1 MTITQFATLLATAPM
16 SDEER
21 QRWVDL
27 MPVLPQAVIL
37 ELGTCLEKE
46 QKDIT
51 KIREK
56 YLAKAQKIIDRAKAD
71 RAKSVIDAD

>member
-46 QKDIT
+46 QTDIA
-51 KIREK
+51 KLREK
-56 YLAKAQKIIDRAKAD
+56 YMLKAQKIIDKAKAD
-71 RAKSVIDAD
+71 RARAALE

>member
-46 QKDIT
+46 QKDIA
-51 KIREK
+51 KLREK
-56 YLAKAQKIIDRAKAD
+56 YMLKAQKIIDKAKAD
-71 RAKSVIDAD
+71 RARATLE

>member
-1 MTITQFATLLATAPM
+1 MTITEFATLLATAPM

-46 QKDIT
+46 QKEIA
-51 KIREK
+51 KVRER
-56 YLAKAQKIIDRAKAD
+56 YLAKAQKIVDAANAARAKAALD
-71 RAKSVIDAD
+71 

>member
-21 QRWVDL
+21 QNWVDL

-37 ELGTCLEKE
+37 ELGECLQKE
-46 QKDIT
+46 QDDVAKL
-51 KIREK
+51 REK
-56 YLAKAQKIIDRAKAD
+56 YMAKAQKIVDKAKAQRAKAN
-71 RAKSVIDAD
+71 I

>member
-16 SDEER
+16 SDDER

-27 MPVLPQAVIL
+27 MPVLPQAIIL

-46 QKDIT
+46 QKEIA
-51 KIREK
+51 KVRAK
-56 YLAKAQKIIDRAKAD
+56 YLAKAQKIVDAAQSARAKATM
-71 RAKSVIDAD
+71 K